1 MSKPRLLFAV
11 IVALFLGGVV
21 ASLTWAGQR
30 SADRIAE
37 GVRIGGVDV
46 GGLEREAALARV
58 WSRLRPRATRRVRVT
73 VAGKTHV
80 LNATRAGVR
89 LRLPE
94 AVDQAHAASQRGSLI
109 ERGWREITGGDVS
122 RDVSVRPDA
131 SRRAVRAFVERVERR
146 VERRAVN
153 AELSMD
159 VDRVVVSPHRRG
171 RRLTGA
177 AGLEARIMRA
187 LLDLRA
193 PRSFRARTES
203 VEPDVTRAKVW
214 EQTPVVVTVSRSDRR
229 ARLFRNGE
237 LVANYRVAV
246 GEPKYPTPT
255 GRFTVQT
262 KQRNP
267 VWNVPDSEWAGDLAG
282 KTIPAGDPRNA
293 LVARWI
299 GFDGAVGFHGTKSL
313 ESLGRAASRGC
324 VRMSRQDVISL
335 FARVD
340 VGTPVLVGR

>member
-11 IVALFLGGVV
+11 IVALFLGGIV

-46 GGLEREAALARV
+46 GGLDREAALARV
-58 WSRLRPRATRRVRVT
+58 WSQSRPRATRSVRVIA
-73 VAGKTHV
+73 AGRTYV
-80 LNATRAGVR
+80 LNTTRAGVR
-89 LRLPE
+89 LRLPA
-94 AVDQAHAASQRGSLI
+94 AVDRARAVSQRGSLL
-109 ERGWREITGGDVS
+109 ERGWREITRAEVS
-122 RDVSVRPDA
+122 RDVPVRPTA
-131 SRRAVRAFVERVERR
+131 SRSAVHAFVKRVERGVAR
-146 VERRAVN
+146 PAVD

-171 RRLTGA
+171 RRLTGRTD
-177 AGLEARIMRA
+177 LEDRIMRA

-193 PRSFRARTES
+193 PRTFRARTDS
-203 VEPDVTRAKVW
+203 VEPEVTRAEAWK
-214 EQTPVVVTVSRSDRR
+214 QTPVIVTVSRSDRR
-229 ARLFRNGE
+229 ARLFREGE
-237 LVANYRVAV
+237 LVASYQVAV

-255 GRFTVQT
+255 GRFAVQS
-262 KQRNP
+262 KQKDP
-267 VWNVPDSEWAGDLAG
+267 VWNVPNSEWAGDLAG

-324 VRMSRQDVISL
+324 VRMSRDDVISL
-335 FARVD
+335 FARVE

>member
-11 IVALFLGGVV
+11 IVALFLGGAV

-37 GVRIGGVDV
+37 GVRIAGVDV

-58 WSRLRPRATRRVRVT
+58 WSRLRPRATRSVRVT
-73 VAGKTHV
+73 VAGRTYV
-80 LNATRAGVR
+80 LNATRADVR
-89 LRLPE
+89 LRLPA
-94 AVDQAHAASQRGSLI
+94 AVDQAVAASQRGSLI
-109 ERGWREITGGDVS
+109 ERGWREITGAEVS
-122 RDVSVRPDA
+122 RDVSVRPVA
-131 SRRAVRAFVERVERR
+131 SRSAVRAYIERVKRR
-146 VERRAVN
+146 VERPAVK

-159 VDRVVVSPHRRG
+159 VDRVIVSPHRRG
-171 RRLTGA
+171 RRLTA
-177 AGLEARIMRA
+177 AEGLEDRIMRA
-187 LLDLRA
+187 LTDLRA
-193 PRSFRARTES
+193 PRSLRARTES
-203 VEPDVTRAKVW
+203 VEPDVTRAEVW
-214 EQTPVVVTVSRSDRR
+214 DQTPVVVTVSRSDRR
-229 ARLFRNGE
+229 ARLFRKGE
-237 LVANYRVAV
+237 LVASYRVAV

-255 GRFTVQT
+255 GRFAVQT
-262 KQRNP
+262 KQKDP
-267 VWNVPDSEWAGDLAG
+267 VWNVPNSEWAGDLAG

-324 VRMSRQDVISL
+324 VRMSREDVISL